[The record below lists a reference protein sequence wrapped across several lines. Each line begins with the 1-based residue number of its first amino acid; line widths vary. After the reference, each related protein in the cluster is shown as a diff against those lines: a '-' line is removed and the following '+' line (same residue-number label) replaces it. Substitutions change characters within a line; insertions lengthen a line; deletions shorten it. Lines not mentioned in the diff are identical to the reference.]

1 MDAYL
6 WNLYSWKIKH
16 VGFECVLFFVEF
28 VRCNSFIQTQGVDDT
43 CRGTSCHNVNIIVN
57 IIGINSFL
65 PVALTEIYETAPDL
79 PRLCPV
85 T

>member
-28 VRCNSFIQTQGVDDT
+28 VRCNSFIQTNRELMTLVEAQ
-43 CRGTSCHNVNIIVN
+43 
-57 IIGINSFL
+57 
-65 PVALTEIYETAPDL
+65 A
-79 PRLCPV
+79 V
-85 T
+85 TMLILLLILLA